1 MPSSENT
8 IKVRKNTGELVD
20 FDEEKLREALSRSGA
35 TRDDINEVISQVKS
49 RLYEGITTH
58 KIYQIAYGIL
68 KKTSKR
74 TAGRYRLKKAMLELG
89 PTGYPFEHFVAK
101 LLHFQGYEVQVGQ
114 IVQGRCVS
122 HEIDVTAKKP
132 GRQLMV
138 ECKYHSDKSA
148 KSDVKVPLYIH
159 SRFLDVVDSW
169 KKIQQNQK
177 ISFEGMVVTNSRF
190 TEDAFQYGTCAGL
203 SMVSWDQPE
212 GDSLKDWIDRAGF
225 HPVTV
230 LQSLKKDEK
239 QELLTRKIVLCR
251 DLAENPQILQ
261 EIVYPSKRAQA
272 VLQEVKSLLE

>member
-20 FDEEKLREALSRSGA
+20 FDEEKLRDALSRSGA
-35 TRDDINEVISQVKS
+35 TTDDINRVIGQVTS
-49 RLYEGITTH
+49 RLYDGITTH

-68 KKTSKR
+68 KKTSKG
-74 TAGRYRLKKAMLELG
+74 TAGRYRLKRAMLELG

-138 ECKYHSDKSA
+138 ECKYHSDKSS

-169 KKIQQNQK
+169 KKIHQNQK

-203 SMVSWDQPE
+203 SMISWDQPE

-272 VLQEVKSLLE
+272 VLREVKSLLE